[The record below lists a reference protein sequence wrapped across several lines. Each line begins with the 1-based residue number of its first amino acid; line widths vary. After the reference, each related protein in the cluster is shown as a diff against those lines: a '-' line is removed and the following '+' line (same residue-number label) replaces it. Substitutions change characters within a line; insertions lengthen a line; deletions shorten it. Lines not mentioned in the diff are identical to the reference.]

1 MTAQAQD
8 TGTAAGRRH
17 RSDAGMLRLT
27 QRDIDGLVL
36 CGEHYG
42 APFDLLGAA
51 LGVSRV
57 ALPQVV
63 KRWRNFGYA
72 ANGRLGPGPAWC
84 WLTREGMTAAGL
96 RYSPVRPA
104 LSRIAHIR
112 AVLAARLWLSDGP
125 AWRAGR
131 AWWRSERRLAT
142 GRRPGST
149 GHLPDAEIHWPS
161 IDGSRYAGQIWAVE
175 VELSPK
181 PVARTT
187 EIMTELLSTSRYTT
201 VVYLT
206 APAARSVVRRAVA
219 LLPAGDQP
227 IIAARDLPASAFTPE
242 RPR

>member
-1 MTAQAQD
+1 MTKHLRLRPVLCCRLASTAQSSHAVSLRTHWASGTGVAAVKGLGDTMTAQAQAQD

-57 ALPQVV
+57 GLPQVV

-72 ANGRLGPGPAWC
+72 TNGRLGPGPAWC

-112 AVLAARLWLSDGP
+112 A
-125 AWRAGR
+125 
-131 AWWRSERRLAT
+131 
-142 GRRPGST
+142 
-149 GHLPDAEIHWPS
+149 
-161 IDGSRYAGQIWAVE
+161 
-175 VELSPK
+175 
-181 PVARTT
+181 
-187 EIMTELLSTSRYTT
+187 
-201 VVYLT
+201 
-206 APAARSVVRRAVA
+206 
-219 LLPAGDQP
+219 
-227 IIAARDLPASAFTPE
+227 
-242 RPR
+242 

>member
-1 MTAQAQD
+1 MTAQAQAQD

-57 ALPQVV
+57 GLPQVV

-112 AVLAARLWLSDGP
+112 AVLAARLWLSEGP

-149 GHLPDAEIHWPS
+149 GHLPDA
-161 IDGSRYAGQIWAVE
+161 
-175 VELSPK
+175 ELSPK